1 MPLVKV
7 QVRRDT
13 STNWASTNP
22 VLSSGEPG
30 LETDTGK
37 VKYGDG
43 VRNWATLPYSS
54 GVALGSAAP
63 PDTGSSSAGTSS
75 LAARADH
82 SHAIPTTLS
91 VQSLAATGSATVGGS
106 ITVAG
111 QLIGGTHR
119 HSVSDINDLSAAV
132 FAQLTASI
140 KAGSNVVATV
150 DSVAQTLTINSTAGG
165 TTPLSIASDPRDVAS
180 TDGTAVFTARA
191 LGGSGAIAYQ
201 WQSSLD
207 GSTWLDISGATGS
220 TLSLSGLSSA
230 ADGSRYRLKA
240 TSGTESVVSLPAL
253 LRLPAVT
260 IVSQPPDI
268 TVSLGQTARL
278 AVTATAGIS
287 PVAYQWQRRSSVTVE
302 WEDVPNATLAEYSFV
317 SAYLTTGTLYRAAAS
332 AFGLTQYSRTATVVI
347 TGQGVTFSVN
357 PTDTQDASGA
367 ASFSSEA
374 VGGVSPL
381 TLRWQRLN
389 GVSSTWAE
397 TDAFAD
403 IADGTSGTSGLT
415 TTTLSLTSQTSAQ
428 HLRKYRLKATDAN
441 GFVATSAA
449 ATLRTLSLAITGHP
463 QNVFAASGSTIGST
477 AFQAS
482 GTADG
487 GVTYQWQTSSDSGTT
502 WANVSGKTSST
513 YGALTVAYADD
524 GKLFRCAITGDG
536 QTLYTSSAALAV
548 AATAVTI
555 ATHPADAVSSAGT
568 ASYGVTY
575 SGGVSGDAVVYWQW
589 RPSSTGA
596 DGWASIPGTTTTS
609 STNPRVVTLSGLTA
623 AQNDYRVRAVVSKGS
638 ATVFSNGA
646 ALAVPY
652 VTFVQHPA
660 AVTNDT
666 GVIIMSAATVSSGC
680 SSPTFSWERQQVGE
694 GSYTV
699 VSGQTTAIMSFTSAA
714 TAPYT
719 ASFRCVAVCGSA
731 TTYSNPAQY
740 TKLVPP
746 LRIATQP
753 LDVSTSSTAAAFSF
767 THAGGSGGTATVKW
781 ERQVAG
787 LTGST
792 WTTVEGATQL
802 SLVLTG
808 LTKQLSGSQYR
819 ATVTVGSE
827 SVTTRSAT
835 LTLSGATITLNP
847 SPATAVNGSASFS
860 MDFSSTN
867 CASPEIQWERRPPDG
882 TAWGPAGGEL
892 ARGKLLSLTALTA
905 SSSGWLYRAAV
916 TCSDTIVY
924 TSEAMLTVPSYEYFL
939 SHPVSQSAL
948 SGQAIT
954 LTYRGTFLASAYP
967 TRWQLRRVGTAVWTY
982 WPKAIGEV
990 QQSIS
995 FTADAAAYH
1004 NTEWRVEVTLPG
1016 DIVYSRTAL
1025 VTVNKVTSIK
1035 TVNVSGSADL
1045 IGIAYA
1051 KGAHIA
1057 LSSDQTGLAR
1067 RSTDGG
1073 TSWKYS
1079 YLPFA
1084 RYWDG
1089 IVASSQGTLVAYSSG
1104 DSGSYKT
1111 NQWAGVWSWKT
1122 VSPPAAAAIARSL
1135 DGGLTWSSATP
1146 PFFIGSGLRMWSFP
1160 YNNLIVAT
1168 YKDEGQTSMGARP
1181 IDGYQPD
1188 GAEFARFGAHMIAF
1202 NSNNGDPNSW
1212 ARYRMPTFATPGGAR
1227 IYTSGAPGG
1236 GRDTECP
1243 AVTSVAISPSGVM
1256 VMTSRYQGFTYNY
1269 NGVVTEA
1276 YDRAGYMLYR
1286 NLASGLGAPVAV
1298 DTATSGVARP
1308 VSLRTIIRSINTWRL
1323 R

>member
-54 GVALGSAAP
+54 GVALGSSAP
-63 PDTGSSSAGTSS
+63 PDTGASSAGTSS

-82 SHAIPTTLS
+82 SHAIPANLS
-91 VQSLAATGSATVGGS
+91 VQALAASGNAAVGGS
-106 ITVAG
+106 LTVAG
-111 QLIGGTHR
+111 QLLGGTHR

-132 FAQLTASI
+132 FAQITASI

-150 DSVAQTLTINSTAGG
+150 DSVAQTITINSTAGG

-220 TLSLSGLSSA
+220 TLSLSGLSAA

-240 TSGTESVVSLPAL
+240 TSGTESVVTLPAL

-268 TVSLGQTARL
+268 TVSIGQTVRL

-287 PVAYQWQRRSSVTVE
+287 TVAYQWQRRSSVTVE
-302 WEDVPNATLAEYSFV
+302 WEDVPNATSAEYSFV
-317 SAYLTTGTLYRAAAS
+317 AAYITTGTLYRAAAS

-367 ASFSSEA
+367 ASFSAEA

-389 GVSSTWAE
+389 GVSATWAD

-428 HLRKYRLKATDAN
+428 HLRRYRLKATDAN
-441 GFVATSAA
+441 GFIATSVA

-463 QNVFAASGSTIGST
+463 QNVFAASGDTIGAT
-477 AFQAS
+477 AFAAS

-487 GVTYQWQTSSDSGTT
+487 GVTYQWQTSSNAGTT
-502 WANVSGKTSST
+502 WANVSGKTAAS
-513 YGALTVAYADD
+513 YGTLVVAYADD
-524 GKLFRCAITGDG
+524 GKLFRCGITGDG

-548 AATAVTI
+548 SSTAVTV
-555 ATHPADAVSSAGT
+555 ATHPGDAVSSAGT

-575 SGGVSGDAVVYWQW
+575 SGGVSGDAIVYWQW
-589 RPSSTGA
+589 RPSSSGA
-596 DGWASIPGTTTTS
+596 DGWVTIPGTSTTS
-609 STNPRVVTLSGLTA
+609 STNPRVVTLSGLTS
-623 AQNDYRVRAVVSKGS
+623 AQNEYRVRAVVSKGS

-652 VTFVQHPA
+652 VTFARHPA
-660 AVTNDT
+660 ALTNDT
-666 GVIIMSAATVSSGC
+666 GVILMSAVVVSSGC

-699 VSGQTTAIMSFTSAA
+699 VSGQTTAILSFTSAA

-719 ASFRCVAVCGSA
+719 ASFRAVAVCGNA
-731 TTYSNPAQY
+731 TTYSTPAQY

-753 LDVSTSSTAAAFSF
+753 LDVSTSSTAAAFPF
-767 THAGGSGGTATVKW
+767 THAGGSGGTATIKW

-808 LTKQLSGSQYR
+808 LTTQLSGSQYR

-835 LTLSGATITLNP
+835 LTISGATITLNP
-847 SPATAVNGSASFS
+847 SPATAVNGIASFS

-882 TAWGPAGGEL
+882 TAWGPVAG
-892 ARGKLLSLTALTA
+892 AYGKLLSLTALTA
-905 SSSGWLYRAAV
+905 SNSGWLYRGSV
-916 TCSDTIVY
+916 NCSDTIVY
-924 TSEAMLTVPSYEYFL
+924 TSEALLTVPTYEYFL
-939 SHPVSQSAL
+939 SHPVSQNAL
-948 SGQAIT
+948 SGQSIT
-954 LTYRGTFLASAYP
+954 LTYQGLFTANAYP
-967 TRWQLRRVGTAVWTY
+967 TRWQFRRVGTTVWTY
-982 WPKAIGEV
+982 WPKAEREV
-990 QQSIS
+990 QQSIAVP
-995 FTADAAAYH
+995 ADAALYH
-1004 NTEWRVEVTLPG
+1004 NTEWRVEVTLPS
-1016 DIVYSRTAL
+1016 DIVYSRIAL

-1035 TVNVSGSADL
+1035 TVNVSGSSDL
-1045 IGIAYA
+1045 IGIAFA

-1073 TSWKYS
+1073 STWRYS
-1079 YLPFA
+1079 YLPFS

-1104 DSGSYKT
+1104 DSGSYNP
-1111 NQWAGVWSWKT
+1111 NQWRGVWSW
-1122 VSPPAAAAIARSL
+1122 VNVDRPEAAAIARSL
-1135 DGGLTWSSATP
+1135 DGGLTWSSATT

-1160 YNNLIVAT
+1160 YSNLIVAT
-1168 YKDEGQTSMGARP
+1168 YKDDSLTSLGSAASVSQEAGGPFTR
-1181 IDGYQPD
+1181 Y
-1188 GAEFARFGAHMIAF
+1188 GAHMIAF
-1202 NSNNGDPNSW
+1202 NSNNGEPNSW
-1212 ARYRMPTFATPGGAR
+1212 ARYRMPTFATPGGAA
-1227 IYTSGAPGG
+1227 IKYSGSPLTW
-1236 GRDTECP
+1236 DTECP
-1243 AVTSVAISPSGVM
+1243 AVTSVAISPAGVM
-1256 VMTSRYQGFTYNY
+1256 VMTSRYQGFTYNSS
-1269 NGVVTEA
+1269 GVVTAA

-1286 NLASGLGAPVAV
+1286 NLAGGLGAPVAV
-1298 DTATSGVARP
+1298 DTATSGVARAS
-1308 VSLRTIIRSINTWRL
+1308 SLRTITRSIAQPWRP